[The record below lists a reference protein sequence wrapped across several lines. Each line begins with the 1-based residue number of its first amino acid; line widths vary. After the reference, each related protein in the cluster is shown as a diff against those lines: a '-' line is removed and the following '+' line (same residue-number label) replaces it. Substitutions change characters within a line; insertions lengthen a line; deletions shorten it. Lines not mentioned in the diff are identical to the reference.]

1 MTFDPAVYD
10 KPKVD
15 MQNEP
20 GLSDADWLARFV
32 AFMTTEGMKQAADE
46 FKDELPDYAADA
58 APRYLVDRK
67 EYVSPEEA
75 AETDISYW
83 EDEE

>member
-1 MTFDPAVYD
+1 MTFDPTVYE

-15 MQNEP
+15 MQEEP
-20 GLSDADWLARFV
+20 NLPEDQWIARFV
-32 AFMTTEGMKQAADE
+32 AFMTTEGMKQASDE
-46 FKDELPDYAADA
+46 FKDELPDYAASV
-58 APRYLVDRK
+58 APSYLVDRK

-75 AETDISYW
+75 AETDMSYW